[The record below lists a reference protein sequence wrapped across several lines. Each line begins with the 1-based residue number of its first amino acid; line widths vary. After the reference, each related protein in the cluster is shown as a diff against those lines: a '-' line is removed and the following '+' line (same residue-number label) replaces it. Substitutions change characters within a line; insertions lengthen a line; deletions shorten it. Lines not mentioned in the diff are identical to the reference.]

1 MSNNLAESYEYVII
15 GGGTA
20 ADKAAR
26 AIVKGAPGAS
36 VLILSSDSDGP
47 VYRPDLS
54 KTLWK
59 KSGDQARVENSLL
72 GTGDL
77 DDVTLA
83 LQTTVTALDPQAHTV
98 TATTASGSQTIGYR
112 KVLIATGATPNKPLA
127 IDDPRVVY
135 LRTSADYRA
144 LRERVTDGT
153 RAVVAGGG
161 YIGSEIAAALA
172 NNGARTTMLYL
183 EQRLLERMFPE
194 SITQHLEET
203 YRAHGV
209 ELHPGF
215 KISEITVDGDH
226 LVVTDGA
233 KSFDADVVAVGF
245 GVHPNLELA
254 EAAGLTL
261 DGGGIL
267 VDAQLRTSAADVYA
281 AGDVMVFDDPLFGRR
296 RVEHVDNAEHSGSVA
311 GANMAGGEESYD
323 YTPIFWSDLFDDGYE
338 AMGSLD
344 ARAEVIERWND
355 DRTAAVLHYVRD
367 GKPIGVLLWNTWDS
381 TGKAK
386 QVVADVNAGTISVA
400 DLAGTIQPG

>member
-1 MSNNLAESYEYVII
+1 MSNQLSDSYEYVII

-26 AIVKGAPGAS
+26 AIVETAPGAA
-36 VLILSSDSDGP
+36 VLIVSADSDGP

-59 KSGDQARVENSLL
+59 KSGEEARVEGSLL
-72 GTGDL
+72 GTGEL
-77 DDVTLA
+77 DGVTLA
-83 LQTTVTALDPQAHTV
+83 LQTRATGLDPQAHTV
-98 TATTASGSQTIGYR
+98 TIESGAGSQTIGYG
-112 KVLIATGATPNKPLA
+112 KLLLATGATPNKPLK

-144 LRERVTDGT
+144 LRDRVGEGT

-172 NNGARTTMLYL
+172 NNGATTTMLYL

-194 SITQHLEET
+194 SITSHLEET

-209 ELHPGF
+209 DLHPGF
-215 KISEITVDGDH
+215 SISEITVDGDH
-226 LVVTDGA
+226 LVVTDGTQ
-233 KSFDADVVAVGF
+233 SFDADVVAVGF

-254 EAAGLTL
+254 EAAGLTV
-261 DGGGIL
+261 DGGVV
-267 VDAQLRTSAADVYA
+267 VDEQLRTSAPDVYA
-281 AGDVMVFDDPLFGRR
+281 AGDIMVFEDPLFGRR
-296 RVEHVDNAEHSGSVA
+296 RVEHVDNAEQSGTVA
-311 GANMAGGEESYD
+311 GANMAGGSESYD

-338 AMGSLD
+338 AIGSLD

-355 DRTAAVLHYVRD
+355 DRSAAVLHYVRD
-367 GKPIGVLLWNTWDS
+367 GKPVGVLLWNTWDS
-381 TGKAK
+381 TDKAK
-386 QVVADVNAGTISVA
+386 QVVANVNAGTTAVA
-400 DLAGTIQPG
+400 DLAGTIEPG